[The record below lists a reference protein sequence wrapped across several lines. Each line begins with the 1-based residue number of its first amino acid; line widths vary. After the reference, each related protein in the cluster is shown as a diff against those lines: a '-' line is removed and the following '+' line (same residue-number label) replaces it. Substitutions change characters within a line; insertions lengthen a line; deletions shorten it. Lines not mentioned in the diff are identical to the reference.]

1 MKRRR
6 VAARKT
12 PLVIVSFLNI
22 PKDVWFT
29 CILERWLINGL
40 LRICDVMRFC
50 LCHPT
55 LRNWSIKYELP
66 RRLFVRL
73 GLFDSTYMKDA
84 DMEITWI
91 RLNRIFLFLPT
102 QNTIFDHK
110 KKSCAVVVCVECR
123 AHKHYTHWKQSGLRP
138 DALVCVNQSCAVKIT
153 HTLARKVEMHKEDKK
168 ISYGNLRRQK

>member
-6 VAARKT
+6 VA
-12 PLVIVSFLNI
+12 PLPVVNVSFLGI

-29 CILERWLINGL
+29 CILEHWLVSGL

-55 LRNWSIKYELP
+55 LRNWSIKYKFP

-73 GLFDSTYMKDA
+73 GLFDSSYMKDK

-91 RLNRIFLFLPT
+91 RLMSSHVSKTCKKTTRRWLVRELPYGR
-102 QNTIFDHK
+102 
-110 KKSCAVVVCVECR
+110 CYR
-123 AHKHYTHWKQSGLRP
+123 SGDMMYEANWQIWSLCHHLESGRYVY
-138 DALVCVNQSCAVKIT
+138 LGIC
-153 HTLARKVEMHKEDKK
+153 E
-168 ISYGNLRRQK
+168 